1 MILLKRANNDLR
13 ERRHA
18 RTACERRMTTR
29 ATSRELRVDQT
40 CCAWRESCDSDGVLH
55 MVRTRGLTTGE
66 RRRTTWAR
74 WTTTRCDHNDEPR
87 HDTMGTCRAALGEVG
102 DRTRRRSSPRCGLQ
116 GRRTLLDGLLGRG
129 LVLAHGVA

>member
-1 MILLKRANNDLR
+1 
-13 ERRHA
+13 
-18 RTACERRMTTR
+18 
-29 ATSRELRVDQT
+29 
-40 CCAWRESCDSDGVLH
+40 

-87 HDTMGTCRAALGEVG
+87 HDTMGTCRAALDEVG
-102 DRTRRRSSPRCGLQ
+102 DRTRRRSSPRRGLQ

-129 LVLAHGVA
+129 LVLAHDVA